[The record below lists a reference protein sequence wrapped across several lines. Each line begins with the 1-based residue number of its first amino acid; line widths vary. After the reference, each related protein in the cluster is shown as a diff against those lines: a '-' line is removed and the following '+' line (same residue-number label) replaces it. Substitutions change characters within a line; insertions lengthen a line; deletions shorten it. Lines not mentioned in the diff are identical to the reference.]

1 VFRSQLKSPP
11 LFLIALILVNFI
23 YFGLYANQRHLAFE
37 TGAFDVGVYT
47 QPLWNFIH
55 GHDFAVSII
64 EDNGPIRWATHVEP
78 ILLLIAPLYWLW
90 PDPRTLLWLQVA
102 GLTLA
107 ALPLYALA
115 VRRLQNEWIAL
126 VIVLAYFL
134 MPATEAVTLFD
145 FHAVTFAPLF
155 LLSAIYFLDRALADQ
170 GVSFWLWPEANQRI
184 SESANQRMANIPM
197 GTGER
202 MSESANTQL
211 DNAPSLPQTDNQ
223 QTASPNIRHSPVR
236 SLPLGFTIPH
246 SQFTIQSQRP
256 PVGNSQF
263 FYLFSALFFV
273 LAMSTKEEIS
283 LNVFMMGLYLLL
295 LRRRWWEGSSLIVVG
310 LVWFYVAF
318 QVIIPAFRT
327 GGGHSIYA
335 AWFETLGRTPL
346 EIALSPITAPDKV
359 LALIFQPGSLPTL
372 GMLTIPLALLPWL
385 GLPLFALAAPSL
397 AISLLSQNPTL
408 RQLETWHYA
417 APMLP
422 FVMLG
427 AIDGLA
433 RASYYVSRFTFNVQ
447 RFRAKPPLGTPHAS
461 VRSLPLG
468 RTTHH
473 APVRSLPL
481 GRFIALSLT
490 LVLLVT
496 SLVYHNL
503 RGYSPLAQLQEW
515 PVVTAHHQL
524 GRELVATIPAEVSV
538 LAQAQ
543 LVPYVA
549 HRYRLGIWSGPLLTD
564 YDYIWLDLSHPKFP
578 NRFNAQSELLTGL
591 TIEPDFGFVATQ
603 DGYLLLKK
611 GSERVPISDDL
622 FTFTQFDQLPSDAQ
636 PFAATFG
643 DTLKL
648 VGVKPEV
655 RRLATSETEPQ
666 VVLFFNVLQKPA
678 EDYHLFVY
686 LLDQTGAITG
696 ATDYP
701 QPAMF
706 WWPTS
711 RWQTGEQ
718 RQIRVNTLPWWT
730 GDKTTFAYALGLS
743 RSEDPWDVSARLP
756 VTLTGQAGNPPGV
769 QLLDNGTL
777 LTLVAFRRFA
787 GLPYPKPL
795 TILPEVGSRD

>member
-1 VFRSQLKSPP
+1 LSKRASKPGKSTLDDTNWLDGEITVLRLQLKHPR

-78 ILLLIAPLYWLW
+78 ILFLIAPLYWLW

-170 GVSFWLWPEANQRI
+170 GVSFWLWPEANK
-184 SESANQRMANIPM
+184 RMAN
-197 GTGER
+197 ER

-211 DNAPSLPQTDNQ
+211 DDAPLLPQTDNQ
-223 QTASPNIRHSPVR
+223 QTVLASPNIHHSPFAIHH
-236 SLPLGFTIPH
+236 SPFTIHP
-246 SQFTIQSQRP
+246 SP
-256 PVGNSQF
+256 F

-359 LALIFQPGSLPTL
+359 LALIFQPGSLPAL

-417 APMLP
+417 AAMLP

-433 RASYYVSRFTFNVQ
+433 RASYYVSRVMC
-447 RFRAKPPLGTPHAS
+447 HVS
-461 VRSLPLG
+461 CV
-468 RTTHH
+468 THH
-473 APVRSLPL
+473 VS
-481 GRFIALSLT
+481 RFIALSLT

-524 GRELVATIPAEVSV
+524 GRELVATIPAEASV

-611 GSERVPISDDL
+611 GAERVPISDDL
-622 FTFTQFDQLPSDAQ
+622 FTFTQFDQLPADAQ

-648 VGVKPEV
+648 IGVKPEV

-666 VVLFFNVLQKPA
+666 VVLFFNVMQKPVK
-678 EDYHLFVY
+678 DYHLFVY
-686 LLDQTGAITG
+686 LIDQTGAIIG

-711 RWQTGEQ
+711 RWQTGDQ
-718 RQIRVNTLPWWT
+718 RQIRVNTTPWWT

-756 VTLTGQAGNPPGV
+756 ITLTGEAGNPPGV

>member
-1 VFRSQLKSPP
+1 M
-11 LFLIALILVNFI
+11 LINFI

-55 GHDFAVSII
+55 GRDFAVSII

-78 ILLLIAPLYWLW
+78 ILFLILPFYWLW

-102 GLTLA
+102 ALTLA

-155 LLSAIYFLDRALADQ
+155 LLSGIYFLDRALAAQ
-170 GVSFWLWPEANQRI
+170 GFSFWLWPEMRAGELAN
-184 SESANQRMANIPM
+184 SEQNLSGSTNLSTSKSRLY
-197 GTGER
+197 R
-202 MSESANTQL
+202 
-211 DNAPSLPQTDNQ
+211 PS
-223 QTASPNIRHSPVR
+223 
-236 SLPLGFTIPH
+236 TIYYLL
-246 SQFTIQSQRP
+246 STI
-256 PVGNSQF
+256 F
-263 FYLFSALFFV
+263 FL
-273 LAMSTKEEIS
+273 LAMSTKEDIS
-283 LNVFMMGLYLLL
+283 LNVFMIGLYLLL
-295 LRRRWWEGSSLIVVG
+295 LRRRWWEGGSLILVG
-310 LVWFYVAF
+310 LAWFYITF
-318 QVIIPAFRT
+318 QIIIPAFRT

-335 AWFETLGRTPL
+335 AWFETLGHTPL
-346 EIALSPITAPDKV
+346 EIALSPFTKPGQV
-359 LALIFQPGSLPTL
+359 LALIFRPGSLPAL

-397 AISLLSQNPTL
+397 AFSLLSQNPTL

-417 APMLP
+417 APMLA

-433 RASYYVSRFTFNVQ
+433 RASYYLS
-447 RFRAKPPLGTPHAS
+447 
-461 VRSLPLG
+461 

-473 APVRSLPL
+473 APVRSLPA
-481 GRFIALSLT
+481 GRTVLLILT
-490 LVLLVT
+490 LLLLAS
-496 SLVYHNL
+496 SLIYHNL
-503 RGYSPLAQLQEW
+503 RGYSHLAQLQEW
-515 PVVTAHHQL
+515 PVVTAHEQL
-524 GRELVATIPAEVSV
+524 GRELAATIPAEASV

-564 YDYIWLDLSHPKFP
+564 YDTIWLDLSHPKFP
-578 NRFNAQSELLTGL
+578 NRFNAHGDLLTGL
-591 TIEPDFGFVATQ
+591 TIEPEFGFAATK
-603 DGYLLLKK
+603 DGYLLLQK
-611 GSERVPISDDL
+611 GKPRVPLSADL
-622 FTFTQFDQLPSDAQ
+622 FTFTQFDELPASAQ
-636 PFAATFG
+636 PFAAVFG
-643 DTLKL
+643 NALKL
-648 VGVKPEV
+648 VGVKPEI

-666 VVLFFNVLQKPA
+666 LVLYFEALQKPA
-678 EDYHLFVY
+678 EDYRLFLY
-686 LLDQTGAITG
+686 LLDDTGRLVG

-701 QPAMF
+701 QPAIF

-711 RWQTGEQ
+711 RWEAGDH
-718 RQIRVNTLPWWT
+718 RQIRVNTIPWWT

-743 RSEDPWDVSARLP
+743 RSDDPWDVSARLP
-756 VTLTGQAGNPPGV
+756 VRLAGEGANPSGV
-769 QLLDNGTL
+769 QILDNGTL
-777 LTLVAFRRFA
+777 LTLAAFQRFA

-795 TILPEVGSRD
+795 TVLPITTSREQVAGSR